1 MKVKDLEF
9 NTKSSP
15 GISAVE
21 NQTLACSAYG
31 NVGKM
36 SGKWSSVEGT
46 TVDYISYR
54 EGNIFTIRANVK
66 KTGTYICSI
75 KSEQEEI
82 QTITRV
88 NMFTCKS

>member
-1 MKVKDLEF
+1 MKVKSLEF
-9 NTKSSP
+9 NTKP
-15 GISAVE
+15 YPEIRAIGI
-21 NQTLACSAYG
+21 QTLTCSAYG

-36 SGKWSSVEGT
+36 SGKWFSENGT
-46 TVDYISYR
+46 TVDYISYK